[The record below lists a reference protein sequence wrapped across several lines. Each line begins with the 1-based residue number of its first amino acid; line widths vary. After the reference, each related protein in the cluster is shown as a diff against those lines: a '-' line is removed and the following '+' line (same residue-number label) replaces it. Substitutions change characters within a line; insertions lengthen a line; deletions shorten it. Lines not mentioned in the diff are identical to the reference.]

1 MITSFLGH
9 PSRPKT
15 SDFGTLPQDQVFGLH
30 NDKRMAIVSN
40 KKSNTTIIK
49 GLHVDIDLVL
59 LAKLCIRLW
68 TSQRNG
74 LWIQFATAFLCIST
88 CQIRRPWVCSGSAST
103 CITAHSLEL
112 PNQQGAILV
121 IVQFLHGIKLRFH

>member
-15 SDFGTLPQDQVFGLH
+15 SDFGTLPQDQVFRLH

-49 GLHVDIDLVL
+49 GLHVDSDLVL

-74 LWIQFATAFLCIST
+74 PWIRFATAFLCIST

-103 CITAHSLEL
+103 CITAHRLEL